1 MVPVKTREGE
11 DHLEGLELLRELV
24 VKRAF
29 PDAKSEECPE
39 LVTEIFES
47 SETLDKLCRVS
58 GGHVRNLVGMLRAC
72 LKKDTPPISGKVL
85 DKVIKQERD
94 GLLKAIDEEEWELLF
109 KVEKEQEV
117 KGDIEYQKLLRSL
130 FVFEYQDDDGSW
142 YGLNPLLLESKRYQS
157 R

>member
-1 MVPVKTREGE
+1 
-11 DHLEGLELLRELV
+11 
-24 VKRAF
+24 
-29 PDAKSEECPE
+29 
-39 LVTEIFES
+39 
-47 SETLDKLCRVS
+47 
-58 GGHVRNLVGMLRAC
+58 MLRAC